1 MTRQAR
7 SALRGTIATA
17 VALAVA
23 FATATIIAVLD
34 WQLNPGGIFHDET
47 GTRWQVVWVTWSSW
61 FFPTVFV
68 SGALVALG
76 LSLLAWRRRRRAAAV
91 PDEVRAS
98 HASARDSASARR

>member
-34 WQLNPGGIFHDET
+34 WQLNPGGIFHDDLSDEFHLCYFRDFCAQAEAP
-47 GTRWQVVWVTWSSW
+47 TRHS
-61 FFPTVFV
+61 
-68 SGALVALG
+68 
-76 LSLLAWRRRRRAAAV
+76 
-91 PDEVRAS
+91 
-98 HASARDSASARR
+98 

>member
-61 FFPTVFV
+61 FV